1 MSGREKGGL
10 SAPLFGLRPN
20 SPPED
25 ILPRMKRA

>member
-1 MSGREKGGL
+1 MTRSAKGGL

-25 ILPRMKRA
+25 ILTRMKRA